1 MPQLRH
7 LISLRDLPNDE
18 IENLL
23 ERARALKSGK
33 PERTLSGKSLGL
45 IFFNPSL
52 RTRTSFQVAMFELGG
67 QTVLLSSTADFW
79 DLETQEGSM
88 MDGEK
93 PEHVK
98 DAARVLARYV
108 DGLAIR
114 TVRENGPRYREDRRD
129 EAIQLW
135 AKHST
140 VPVFN
145 LESMLWHPLQA
156 LSDLLSMR
164 EALGSLE
171 GKKLALTW
179 TANPQPQ
186 QASVANSLLLAATRF
201 GMDVSIAHP
210 EGYELDDQIVA
221 EARTHGNVKEC
232 FQMAEAAESADI
244 VYARSWGSLKHYGQP
259 TIESAQR
266 GKHRDWIVNRDLMAR
281 TQDARFMNAMPVRRN
296 VVVTDDVID
305 GPLSIVYDQAENRL
319 HTQKAVLE
327 QFLGSI

>member
-1 MPQLRH
+1 MTAPRH
-7 LISLRDLPNDE
+7 LISLNDLPQSE
-18 IENLL
+18 IESLL
-23 ERARALKSGK
+23 VRARELKRGDTQ
-33 PERTLSGKSLGL
+33 PTLQGKSLGL

-52 RTRTSFQVAMFELGG
+52 RTRTSCQVAMFQLGG

-79 DLETQEGSM
+79 DLETQEGAM

-114 TVRENGPRYREDRRD
+114 TVREPGPRYREDRRD
-129 EAIQLW
+129 EAIHLW
-135 AKHST
+135 ARHST

-156 LSDLLSMR
+156 LADLLAMR
-164 EALGSLE
+164 ESLGSLQ

-186 QASVANSLLLAATRF
+186 QASVANSLLLAAARF
-201 GMDVSIAHP
+201 GMEISITHP
-210 EGYELDDQIVA
+210 AGYELDEQLVA
-221 EARTHGNVKEC
+221 EAKSATKVREC
-232 FQMAEAAESADI
+232 FSMAEGVEGADV

-259 TIESAQR
+259 TVEAAQR
-266 GKHRDWIVNRDLMAR
+266 GKLRDWIVNRDVMAR
-281 TQDARFMNAMPVRRN
+281 TRDGRFMNAMPVRRN

-305 GPLSIVYDQAENRL
+305 GQLSLVYEQAENRL

-327 QFLGSI
+327 RFLRT

>member
-1 MPQLRH
+1 MTAPSH
-7 LISLRDLPNDE
+7 LITLRDLPLEE
-18 IENLL
+18 IDQLL
-23 ERARALKSGK
+23 IRARDLKRGVTE
-33 PERTLSGKSLGL
+33 PTLRGKSLGL

-79 DLETQEGSM
+79 ELETQEGAM

-93 PEHVK
+93 PEHVT

-114 TVRENGPRYREDRRD
+114 TVREPGPRYREDRRD
-129 EAIQLW
+129 EAIHLW
-135 AKHST
+135 ARHST

-156 LSDLLSMR
+156 LADLLTMR
-164 EALGSLE
+164 EALGSLR
-171 GKKLALTW
+171 GKRLALTW
-179 TANPQPQ
+179 TANPEPQ
-186 QASVANSLLLAATRF
+186 QASVANSLLLAAARF
-201 GMDVSIAHP
+201 GMEISVAHP
-210 EGYELDDQIVA
+210 AGYELDEEIVA
-221 EARTHGNVKEC
+221 EARRYGPVREC
-232 FQMAEAAESADI
+232 FAMGEGVEGADV

-259 TIESAQR
+259 TVEAAQR
-266 GKHRDWIVNRDLMAR
+266 GKLRDWIVNRDLMAR
-281 TQDARFMNAMPVRRN
+281 TREARFMNAMPVRRN

-305 GPLSIVYDQAENRL
+305 GAHSLVYDQAENRL

-327 QFLGSI
+327 RFLAT